1 MIIALEKHRLDQF
14 QLCHDCFGRPL
25 KSVHLLCIT
34 KSQNFVKI
42 VLEGETFREEWIQIK
57 CCEAYQGMESL
68 YCKGRLFKQCF
79 TSLMTINKNGKL
91 ICEPFIT

>member
-1 MIIALEKHRLDQF
+1 MIIALEKHRL
-14 QLCHDCFGRPL
+14 CHDYFGRPL

-57 CCEAYQGMESL
+57 CCEA
-68 YCKGRLFKQCF
+68 
-79 TSLMTINKNGKL
+79 
-91 ICEPFIT
+91 